1 MAFDVW
7 SISIIIIKF
16 ISYAATLLAA
26 GSFLFALILKPK
38 ADLSPKSWSI
48 LAIFL
53 AIIASFLLIPLNVG
67 LFNDDGFSGMFD
79 VEIFKIVVD
88 SPIGDSTLYR
98 ILGLII
104 LLAGLCFNG
113 VLHTFIGGIAVL
125 IMGWSFTQIGHL
137 SNIEPSLIKLLLILH
152 LLGVAFWIGAFTPL
166 YRAASGLLPDE
177 ETADLAHRFGQWA
190 VYIVIGLF
198 IAGLIMAFNLLASPS
213 QLFSTEYGRTLGF
226 KVLIFFAL
234 LGLAALNKLR
244 LVPALKTS
252 QPNAA
257 KRLRQSILL
266 ESLLVAAIFI
276 ITSILTTVTQLPAH
290 H

>member
-16 ISYAATLLAA
+16 VSYAATLLAA
-26 GSFLFALILKPK
+26 GSFLFALILNPK
-38 ADLSPKSWSI
+38 ADLSPKSWNI
-48 LAIFL
+48 LAIVL
-53 AIIASFLLIPLNVG
+53 AILASFLLIPLNVG

-79 VEIFKIVVD
+79 FEIFKIVID

-104 LLAGLCFNG
+104 LLAGLRFTG
-113 VLHTFIGGIAVL
+113 ILHNFIGAIAVL
-125 IMGWSFTQIGHL
+125 IIGWSFTQIGHL

-152 LLGVAFWIGAFTPL
+152 LLGVAYWIGAFIPL
-166 YRAASGLLPDE
+166 YRAANGLIPDN
-177 ETADLAHRFGQWA
+177 ETADLAHKFGQLA
-190 VYIVIGLF
+190 VYIVVGLF
-198 IAGLIMAFNLLASPS
+198 IAGVIMAFNLLASPS

-226 KVLIFFAL
+226 KILIFFAL

-257 KRLRQSILL
+257 KRLRQSIML
-266 ESLLVAAIFI
+266 ESLLVGAIFI
-276 ITSILTTVTQLPAH
+276 ITAILTTVTQLPAH

>member
-7 SISIIIIKF
+7 SISIIIFKF
-16 ISYAATLLAA
+16 SSYAATLLSA
-26 GSFLFALILKPK
+26 GSFLFAVILKPN
-38 ADLSPKSWSI
+38 AELSPKSWNI
-48 LAIFL
+48 LAIVL
-53 AIIASFLLIPLNVG
+53 AILASFLLIPLNVG

-79 VEIFKIVVD
+79 FEIFKIVID

-104 LLAGLCFNG
+104 LLIGLCFIG
-113 VLHTFIGGIAVL
+113 ILHNFIGAIAVL
-125 IMGWSFTQIGHL
+125 MIGWSFTQIGHL

-152 LLGVAFWIGAFTPL
+152 LLGIAFWIGAFVPL
-166 YRAASGLLPDE
+166 YRAANGLLPDN
-177 ETADLAHRFGQWA
+177 ETADLAHRFGQLA
-190 VYIVIGLF
+190 VYIVVGLF
-198 IAGLIMAFNLLASPS
+198 IAGVIMAFNLLASPS
-213 QLFSTEYGRTLGF
+213 QLFSTVYGRTLGF
-226 KVLIFFAL
+226 KILIFFTL

-257 KRLRQSILL
+257 KRLRQSIML
-266 ESLLVAAIFI
+266 ESLLVGAIFI
-276 ITSILTTVTQLPAH
+276 ITAILTTVTQLPAH

>member
-7 SISIIIIKF
+7 SISIIIFKF
-16 ISYAATLLAA
+16 ISYAATLLSA
-26 GSFLFALILKPK
+26 GSFLFAVILKPNAK
-38 ADLSPKSWSI
+38 LSPKSWNI
-48 LAIFL
+48 LAIVL
-53 AIIASFLLIPLNVG
+53 AILASFLLIPLNVG

-79 VEIFKIVVD
+79 FEIFKIVID

-104 LLAGLCFNG
+104 LLVGLHFTG
-113 VLHTFIGGIAVL
+113 ILHNFIGAIAVL
-125 IMGWSFTQIGHL
+125 IISWSFTQIGHL

-152 LLGVAFWIGAFTPL
+152 LLGVAYWIGAFIPL
-166 YRAASGLLPDE
+166 YRAANGLLPDE

-226 KVLIFFAL
+226 KILIFFAL

-257 KRLRQSILL
+257 KRLRQSIML
-266 ESLLVAAIFI
+266 ESLLVATIFI
-276 ITSILTTVTQLPAH
+276 ITAILTTVTQLPAH

>member
-16 ISYAATLLAA
+16 ISYAATLLSA
-26 GSFLFALILKPK
+26 GSFLFAVILKPDAK
-38 ADLSPKSWSI
+38 LSTKSWNI
-48 LAIFL
+48 LAIVL

-79 VEIFKIVVD
+79 FEIFKIVID

-104 LLAGLCFNG
+104 LLIGLR
-113 VLHTFIGGIAVL
+113 FIGILYNFIGAIAVL
-125 IMGWSFTQIGHL
+125 IIGWSFTQIGHL

-152 LLGVAFWIGAFTPL
+152 LLGVAYWIGAFIPL
-166 YRAASGLLPDE
+166 YRAANGLLPDN
-177 ETADLAHRFGQWA
+177 ETADLAHRFGQLA
-190 VYIVIGLF
+190 VYIVVGLF
-198 IAGLIMAFNLLASPS
+198 IGGVIMAFNLLASPS
-213 QLFSTEYGRTLGF
+213 QLFSTVYGRTLGF
-226 KVLIFFAL
+226 KILIFFAL

-252 QPNAA
+252 QPNATT
-257 KRLRQSILL
+257 RLQQSIML
-266 ESLLVAAIFI
+266 ESLLVATIFI
-276 ITSILTTVTQLPAH
+276 ITAILTTVTQLPAQH
-290 H
+290 

>member
-7 SISIIIIKF
+7 SISIIIFKF
-16 ISYAATLLAA
+16 ISYAATLLSA
-26 GSFLFALILKPK
+26 GSFLFAVILKPN
-38 ADLSPKSWSI
+38 AELSTKSWNI
-48 LAIFL
+48 LAIVL

-79 VEIFKIVVD
+79 FEIFKIVID

-104 LLAGLCFNG
+104 LLIGLCF
-113 VLHTFIGGIAVL
+113 IGISHNFLGAIAVL
-125 IMGWSFTQIGHL
+125 MIGWSFTQIGHL

-152 LLGVAFWIGAFTPL
+152 LLGIAFWIGAFVPL
-166 YRAASGLLPDE
+166 YRAANGLLPDN
-177 ETADLAHRFGQWA
+177 ETADLAHRFGQLA
-190 VYIVIGLF
+190 VYIVVGLF
-198 IAGLIMAFNLLASPS
+198 IAGVIMAFNLLASPS
-213 QLFSTEYGRTLGF
+213 QLFSTVYGRTLGF
-226 KVLIFFAL
+226 KILIFFAL

-257 KRLRQSILL
+257 KRLRQSIML
-266 ESLLVAAIFI
+266 ESLLVGAIFI
-276 ITSILTTVTQLPAH
+276 ITAILTTITQLPAH